1 MLKLIFGPIN
11 TAVGSN
17 YLSLLLELAISGRRH
32 RYDTMSCFTR
42 FSALL
47 RRLLLGR
54 RALNVQVIQAVPKS
68 MIYFTIA
75 SRQHERT

>member
-17 YLSLLLELAISGRRH
+17 YLSLLLELPISGRRH
-32 RYDTMSCFTR
+32 RYNTMSCFTR

-54 RALNVQVIQAVPKS
+54 RALNIECP
-68 MIYFTIA
+68 
-75 SRQHERT
+75 SRSQINDLLQHCIKTT

>member
-17 YLSLLLELAISGRRH
+17 YLSLLLEMAISGRRH

-42 FSALL
+42 FLL
-47 RRLLLGR
+47 YLG
-54 RALNVQVIQAVPKS
+54 A
-68 MIYFTIA
+68 YFLGVV
-75 SRQHERT
+75 R